1 MSPDPKVKLLFGD
14 ILALA
19 RQRWIRAMAQ
29 RLDALGFGDY
39 RRSDPLVMRSLR
51 SGEVALGAWA

>member
-29 RLDALGFGDY
+29 RLDALG
-39 RRSDPLVMRSLR
+39 
-51 SGEVALGAWA
+51 SGLPA

>member
-29 RLDALGFGDY
+29 RSTPSVRDY